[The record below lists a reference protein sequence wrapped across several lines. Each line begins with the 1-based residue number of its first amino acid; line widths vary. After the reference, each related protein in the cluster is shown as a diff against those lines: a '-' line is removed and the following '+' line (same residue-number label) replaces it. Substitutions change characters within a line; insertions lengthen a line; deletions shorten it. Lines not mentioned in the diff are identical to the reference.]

1 MFKKILNANDGSPN
15 AFKALEIAADMAS
28 RYGAE
33 LHMILVEEVPA
44 IPGTITEVEMIKHDE
59 DRVVRANIKRGE
71 IIAARHAVMLQPH
84 VFTGHV
90 IRNVVDFA
98 DDNHFD
104 LLVIGATGHAAIHE
118 RMLGTRADRIAH
130 MAHCP
135 VLIVR

>member
-1 MFKKILNANDGSPN
+1 MFARILNANDGSPN
-15 AFKALEIAADMAS
+15 AFKALEVACDLAS
-28 RYGAE
+28 RYGTE

-44 IPGTITEVEMIKHDE
+44 IPGSINEVQLVKESE
-59 DRVVRANIKRGE
+59 DRQVRAHIKRAE
-71 IIAARHAVMLQPH
+71 TIAGQCRVAVKSH

-90 IRNVVDFA
+90 VRNVVDFA
-98 DDNHFD
+98 NANAFD
-104 LLVIGATGHAAIHE
+104 LLVIGATGHAAVHE